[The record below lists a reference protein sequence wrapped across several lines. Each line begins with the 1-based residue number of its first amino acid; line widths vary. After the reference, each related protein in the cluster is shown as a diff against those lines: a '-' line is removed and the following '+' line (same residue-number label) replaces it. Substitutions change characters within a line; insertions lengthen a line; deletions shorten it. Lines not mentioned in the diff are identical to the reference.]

1 MNRIKEIF
9 LICLFVFIQVTKCAK
24 ILILHP
30 LYAGSHELTLRSIG
44 NHLIKER
51 GHSVTQVM
59 FQHTN
64 MNISLSSDTEN
75 KVDIIPL
82 RIRDPK
88 KECTQYINKDGQ
100 FDIGSFSIAS
110 FLWESGD
117 KLWHFPTDLFC
128 VTRVHCNMI
137 LNDPIFFESLNKSHY
152 DIGIK
157 SFIDVT
163 FIFFVTILLLL
174 SLLAFVLVKNLLY
187 ILVYYSYILI
197 LLSIASFV
205 IFILSIAL
213 IGITIAYFYFHI
225 ASMKKLRFLII

>member
-1 MNRIKEIF
+1 MSYIKEIF
-9 LICLFVFIQVTKCAK
+9 LISLFVFIQVTKCAK

-51 GHSVTQVM
+51 GHNVTQVM

-75 KVDIIPL
+75 EVEIIPL

-88 KECTQYINKDGQ
+88 KECTQYINEDGQ

-128 VTRVHCNMI
+128 VTRVHCNQI

-157 SFIDVT
+157 TFVDVST
-163 FIFFVTILLLL
+163 IIFVTILLLL
-174 SLLAFVLVKNLLY
+174 GFYVFVLVKNLFH
-187 ILVYYSYILI
+187 IVVYYSYTLI
-197 LLSIASFV
+197 LLSIAFFV
-205 IFILSIAL
+205 IFLLLIIL

-225 ASMKKLRFLII
+225 VSMKKLRFLLI